1 MLQLLCIDVLTD
13 TALYHEKEKSLPK
26 AVFNPPRSDL
36 LRNASKSM
44 WTKSSVRTPRFAE
57 LLRKLDLLL
66 FVKPSE
72 TRDINSIDKMR
83 RKLIIL
89 SSE

>member
-13 TALYHEKEKSLPK
+13 TALYHEKGKSLPK

-36 LRNASKSM
+36 RNASKSM
-44 WTKSSVRTPRFAE
+44 WTKFSVRTPRFAE

-66 FVKPSE
+66 FVKASE